1 MGPCPGF
8 RTLVKSLISIRR
20 KPYWRQ
26 IGTSGPS
33 DRVFLPE
40 ISELRDRGVGSF
52 VITFSIPRMCIFATI
67 SDVKRMVT
75 TMSTLKVIHCMGIM
89 RSKVLGVLQLTDA
102 KLSKAHV
109 RISLRTHL

>member
-1 MGPCPGF
+1 
-8 RTLVKSLISIRR
+8 
-20 KPYWRQ
+20 
-26 IGTSGPS
+26 
-33 DRVFLPE
+33 
-40 ISELRDRGVGSF
+40 
-52 VITFSIPRMCIFATI
+52 MCIFATI